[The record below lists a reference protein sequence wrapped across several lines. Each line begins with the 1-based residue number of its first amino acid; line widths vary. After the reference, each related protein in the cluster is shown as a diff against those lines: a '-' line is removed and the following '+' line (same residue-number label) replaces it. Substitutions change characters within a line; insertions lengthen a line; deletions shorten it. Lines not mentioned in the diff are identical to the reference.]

1 MVLQRLSDRMGYGS
15 WSFVCRRRTTL
26 NHNDMEWIYDFVH
39 EVVFYEVYESDM
51 AEDYEWV
58 TDRDFAEIVNEVT
71 EAVLDEYGNVSD
83 PDWRIEEEAHL
94 FILDYMSS
102 HIG

>member
-1 MVLQRLSDRMGYGS
+1 
-15 WSFVCRRRTTL
+15 
-26 NHNDMEWIYDFVH
+26 
-39 EVVFYEVYESDM
+39 M

-83 PDWRIEEEAHL
+83 PDWRIEEERT
-94 FILDYMSS
+94 YSS
-102 HIG
+102 

>member
-1 MVLQRLSDRMGYGS
+1 
-15 WSFVCRRRTTL
+15 
-26 NHNDMEWIYDFVH
+26 MEWIYDFVH
-39 EVVFYEVYESDM
+39 EAVFYEVYEGDM

-71 EAVLDEYGNVSD
+71 QAVLDEYGNVSD
-83 PDWRIEEEAHL
+83 PDWRIEEDAHL

>member
-1 MVLQRLSDRMGYGS
+1 
-15 WSFVCRRRTTL
+15 
-26 NHNDMEWIYDFVH
+26 MEWIYDFVH

-83 PDWRIEEEAHL
+83 PDWH
-94 FILDYMSS
+94 
-102 HIG
+102 